1 MGLSSYPFNRSRKN
15 RLDLK
20 RKVYFKKLARYL
32 GAMSGCLRN
41 VPFLE
46 NSAVFNISKEDQ
58 GRDPQNYHRSWKFK
72 ILSCH
77 HLFSTSSS
85 KNFTRVGKRLNWLIW
100 SSISFLFF
108 LPYLFR
114 EAC

>member
-1 MGLSSYPFNRSRKN
+1 
-15 RLDLK
+15 
-20 RKVYFKKLARYL
+20 
-32 GAMSGCLRN
+32 MSGCLRN

-58 GRDPQNYHRSWKFK
+58 GRDPQNYNRSWKFK

-85 KNFTRVGKRLNWLIW
+85 KNFTGVGKRLNWLIW
-100 SSISFLFF
+100 RSISFLFF